1 MDLIK
6 HPPWLEVPMRN
17 IKRSAMRLSTFILDN
32 LEAILQAWEAFA
44 RSVNRAPAALDEK
57 RLRNRAE
64 QILITIALDMRTPQS
79 AEQQIDKSHGL
90 GPHSVGE
97 TPAQTHA
104 VLRLMDGF
112 SMDQMVAEYR
122 ALRSSVLRL
131 WRAQD
136 CPGGEHQVDDMM
148 RFNEAIDQALV
159 ESIQSYGNAVETTRK
174 TVLGV
179 LGHDLRSPLGAMM
192 MGAELLRRTPVLAE
206 RERDIAAQISA
217 SARRANQMVN
227 DLLDL
232 ARCNLGTG
240 IPVNRQEIELNAI
253 CRTVVDELK
262 AGHPNAQIVFDDT
275 QPITGRFDPLRMAQV
290 FSNLIGNAVRH
301 GDLHRPIHVNLRAG
315 NGITSFDVRNFGRPI
330 PESVLPLLFDPQGR
344 FSRYADN
351 QAGVVGGLGLGLFIA
366 AEIVTGHGGKI
377 AVESTLDQGTRFQ
390 VTLPAI

>member
-1 MDLIK
+1 
-6 HPPWLEVPMRN
+6 
-17 IKRSAMRLSTFILDN
+17 MRLSTFILDN
-32 LEAILQAWEAFA
+32 LEAILQAWETFA
-44 RSVNRAPAALDEK
+44 RSVDRATPALDEK
-57 RLRNRAE
+57 RLRNHAE
-64 QILITIALDMRTPQS
+64 QILTTIALDMRSPQS
-79 AEQQIDKSHGL
+79 AQQQIDKAHGL
-90 GPHSVGE
+90 APQGVGE

-104 VLRLMDGF
+104 LLRLMEGF
-112 SMDQMVAEYR
+112 SMDEMVAEYR

-131 WRAQD
+131 WRAQGY
-136 CPGGEHQVDDMM
+136 PGGEHQVDDMM

-179 LGHDLRSPLGAMM
+179 LGHDLRSPLGAVM
-192 MGAELLRRTPVLAE
+192 MGAELLRRTPALAE
-206 RERDIAAQISA
+206 RERDIAVQICT

-253 CRTVVDELK
+253 CRAVVDELR
-262 AGHPNAQIVFDDT
+262 AGHPKAQIVFDDT

-290 FSNLIGNAVRH
+290 FANLIGNAVRH
-301 GDLHRPIHVNLRAG
+301 GDLHRPISVSLKAG
-315 NGITSFDVRNFGRPI
+315 GGVTSFDVRNFGRPI
-330 PESVLPLLFDPQGR
+330 PETAMPLLFDPQGR

-351 QAGVVGGLGLGLFIA
+351 QAGALGGLGLGLFIA
-366 AEIVTGHGGKI
+366 AEIVSGHGGKI
-377 AVESTLDQGTRFQ
+377 AVESTLEQGTRFQ